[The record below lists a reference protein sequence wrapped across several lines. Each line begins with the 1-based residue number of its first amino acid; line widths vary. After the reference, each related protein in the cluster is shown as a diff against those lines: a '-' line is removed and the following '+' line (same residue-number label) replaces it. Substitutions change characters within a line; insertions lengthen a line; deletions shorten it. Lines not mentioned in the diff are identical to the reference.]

1 MKRSMNLS
9 AIKLS
14 IIMALLLNIGFNG
27 QAQTESINQSKFV
40 SITITEDGK
49 VTTKDGDD
57 SKTYDSFDDIKGDPD
72 LEKYGIEF
80 ETGNKRPLQEKN
92 CESYWRIDL

>member
-14 IIMALLLNIGFNG
+14 IIMALLWTVGFNG
-27 QAQTESINQSKFV
+27 QAQTESINQSKSV

-57 SKTYDSFDDIKGDPD
+57 SKTYDSFDDIKGDQD

-80 ETGNKRPLQEKN
+80 ETGNK
-92 CESYWRIDL
+92 

>member
-1 MKRSMNLS
+1 MV
-9 AIKLS
+9 KLK
-14 IIMALLLNIGFNG
+14 
-27 QAQTESINQSKFV
+27 QKV
-40 SITITEDGK
+40 SIKASLFLYGK